1 MKLTVIEDGV
11 RADLDLDQ
19 PVVTI
24 GRALDNDLR
33 LQSSRVSR
41 HHTRLETS
49 DGESWIIDLG
59 SANGTL
65 VNGERVTR
73 RLVDVGDVIT
83 IGGVEIAIEPD
94 RPPAAAIAEGGLATL
109 TGEAR
114 RERERQ

>member
-49 DGESWIIDLG
+49 DGESG
-59 SANGTL
+59 SSISVRPT
-65 VNGERVTR
+65 ERWS
-73 RLVDVGDVIT
+73 
-83 IGGVEIAIEPD
+83 
-94 RPPAAAIAEGGLATL
+94 
-109 TGEAR
+109 TGSG
-114 RERERQ
+114 